1 MMRFLPLAAALW
13 IATAGGFAMAQEPPV
28 PGSPLAEAAE
38 TANRAATRLRD
49 TMGQLDQALSAD
61 DQVIALGQL
70 IRGYEEGLSALR
82 VGLRQA
88 GMREQQIRGG
98 WEQRRESLGRAL
110 GAMMAM
116 QQSPE
121 ATMLLHPAGA
131 EATAHAGMILS
142 DVAPSLRAEAE
153 EMQAGLSEIATIRA
167 IQEGA
172 ANDLAQSLSQLQQ
185 ARQLLASAVTD
196 RSSLPQRFGE
206 DPEELRKLAETADT
220 LESFAAGVARLE
232 SDVGPPLDDFE
243 GAQGSLALPV
253 TGEVIRAYDQPDAA
267 GVRRPGLVIATAP
280 ATLVASP
287 WSASIRYRG
296 PLLDYGNVMI
306 LEPAKGYLLVL
317 AGLGQVFGEVGD
329 VIQAGEPVGLMGG
342 TEPPAQEF
350 GVDFVVNAS
359 TGASADRS
367 ESLYLELRKGNETL
381 DPAEWFV
388 MNPVVDGER

>member
-1 MMRFLPLAAALW
+1 MKRLLCFVTALCLATGSVA
-13 IATAGGFAMAQEPPV
+13 ATAQV
-28 PGSPLAEAAE
+28 SPLQDAAD
-38 TANRAATRLRD
+38 TANRAAAQLRQ
-49 TMGQLDQALSAD
+49 TMDGLDRALSAD

-70 IRGYEEGLSALR
+70 IRSYEDGLSALR

-88 GMREQQIRGG
+88 GMREAQIRAG

-116 QQSPE
+116 QQAPE
-121 ATMLLHPAGA
+121 ATLLLHPAGA
-131 EATAHAGMILS
+131 EATAHAGMILA
-142 DVAPSLRAEAE
+142 DVAPGLRAEAE
-153 EMQAGLSEIATIRA
+153 QMKAGLDEITTIRA

-172 ANDLAQSLSQLQQ
+172 ANELAAGLEDLQQ
-185 ARQLLASAVTD
+185 ARALLASAVTD

-206 DPEELRKLAETADT
+206 DPEELRQLAQTAET
-220 LESFAAGVARLE
+220 LEGFAAGVARIE
-232 SDVGPPLDDFE
+232 SDIGPPLDDFE

-253 TGEVIRAYDQPDAA
+253 LGDVIRHYDQPDAA
-267 GVRRPGLVIATAP
+267 GVRRPGLVIATSP
-280 ATLVASP
+280 AALVTSP
-287 WSASIRYRG
+287 WSATIRYRG

-329 VIQAGEPVGLMGG
+329 VIKAGEPVGLMGG
-342 TEPPAQEF
+342 SEPPAQEF

-388 MNPVVDGER
+388 MNPVVDGAR